1 MTYRFHVLWKEKY
14 SHLLKL
20 KMLTLYHKM
29 PAEMVFQIGFSDF
42 YILLLNL
49 TLVSK
54 SQTLLG
60 QLNSQAQEPI
70 ENLTAQWPV

>member
-1 MTYRFHVLWKEKY
+1 MLWREND
-14 SHLLKL
+14 SHLLKIN
-20 KMLTLYHKM
+20 MLTLYYKM
-29 PAEMVFQIGFSDF
+29 PVEMAFQIGFSDF

-60 QLNSQAQEPI
+60 QLNSPTQESI
-70 ENLTAQWPV
+70 ENLTAHWPV